1 VDQVAATIT
10 PRTKMVFVVNLL
22 GNPVEADQV
31 RAICKDA
38 GILLAEDNCES
49 MGVQLE
55 SEMVGAFGLVGTFP
69 TFFSYH
75 ICTMEG
81 GVGHLER

>member
-1 VDQVAATIT
+1 MDQVAAAIT
-10 PRTKMVFVVNLL
+10 PRTKMVFAVNLL
-22 GNPVEADQV
+22 SNPVEADQV

-38 GILLAEDNCES
+38 GILLAEDNFES
-49 MGVQLE
+49 MGVQLG
-55 SEMVGAFGLVGTFP
+55 SEMAVAFGLVGTFS
-69 TFFSYH
+69 TFFSHH